1 MREREKNGRRVYES
15 IAEQLY
21 DVIENFDNRLFE
33 RKREDEDFLKVCLG
47 KGVVRSCCPVD
58 YKKEEYV
65 DTEDTLKDFPK
76 PCMINMSLL
85 MRCRYAST

>member
-1 MREREKNGRRVYES
+1 MREREKTV
-15 IAEQLY
+15 AEYMNPSLNNY
-21 DVIENFDNRLFE
+21 MTFIENFDNRLFE

-65 DTEDTLKDFPK
+65 DTEDTLKV
-76 PCMINMSLL
+76 
-85 MRCRYAST
+85 Y